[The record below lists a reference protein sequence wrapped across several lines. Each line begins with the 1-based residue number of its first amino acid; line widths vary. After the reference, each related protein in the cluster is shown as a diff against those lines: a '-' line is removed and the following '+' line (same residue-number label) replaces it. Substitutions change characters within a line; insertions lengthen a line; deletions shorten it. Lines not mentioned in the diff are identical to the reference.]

1 MKTCKRRKQLSQNAV
16 ELMTAICFSIVLI
29 LMSLTNDAYHPLNEF
44 FVVDLVIIPAIFAA
58 MIGGPR
64 IIIPVSVMW
73 TGIAF
78 YQRYVQEAPSDIDSI
93 YVIVCIRILFLLA
106 VWWTYQWARRRF
118 EGSPH
123 NVYWGIAGGI
133 FFKFLLMLPV
143 VWYYGQL
150 TIGQVGIGI
159 RSSLIQFGLTSFAM
173 FMIVERLRKVHVLNG
188 IRRKE
193 RKRT

>member
-1 MKTCKRRKQLSQNAV
+1 MKTCKRKRQWSQSAV
-16 ELMTAICFSIVLI
+16 ELMTAIGFSIVLI
-29 LMSLTNDAYHPLNEF
+29 LMSFTSDAYHPLNEF

-78 YQRYVQEAPSDIDSI
+78 YQRFIQDAPSDIDSI
-93 YVIVCIRILFLLA
+93 YVIVCIRILFLLG
-106 VWWTYQWARRRF
+106 VWWTYQWSRKRF
-118 EGSPH
+118 EGSPY

-133 FFKFLLMLPV
+133 VFKFLLMLPV

-150 TIGQVGIGI
+150 NWHQVAIGT
-159 RSSLIQFGLTSFAM
+159 RSSLIQFGLTAFAM
-173 FMIVERLRKVHVLNG
+173 FIIVERLRKVHVLNG

-193 RKRT
+193 RTKK